1 MLTTI
6 DSAGR
11 LVVPKALRE
20 AVGIVPGPVEITVS
34 GAGLRLEPP
43 AGGLVEKDGHL
54 FLPSTG
60 HGATV
65 ESVRELRLADQR

>member
-11 LVVPKALRE
+11 LVLPKALRDQ
-20 AVGIVPGPVEITVS
+20 VGIVPGPVDVTVS
-34 GAGLRLEPP
+34 GAGLRIEPP
-43 AGGLVEKDGHL
+43 TSGLVEKEGHL
-54 FLPSTG
+54 FLPATG
-60 HGATV
+60 QATTV